1 MAKKVTAI
9 QSEDEIAVWEL
20 ENILKIFQTSGRN
33 V

>member
-9 QSEDEIAVWEL
+9 QSEDKEL
-20 ENILKIFQTSGRN
+20 ENILKIFLTLGRN

>member
-9 QSEDEIAVWEL
+9 QFEDKEL
-20 ENILKIFQTSGRN
+20 ENILKIFLTLGRN